1 MEEVGEHDENIL
13 DEFSKN
19 YKKKKLS
26 AGLARQHSEALVLPL
41 ANM

>member
-1 MEEVGEHDENIL
+1 MGEYHENIL

-19 YKKKKLS
+19 YKKIS
-26 AGLARQHSEALVLPL
+26 AGLARQHSEVLVLPL